1 MTPKV
6 PYGLGSRALPLRGA
20 YLTPLPFYAI
30 LRSIPNKTL
39 GILAMAGA
47 LLLLPLL
54 PLEQRLVGVG
64 GLNPSQ
70 MVGWRESP
78 RSTPTVGHALRVSLL
93 AVIFGL
99 LGFIG
104 SQPVAEPYLS
114 VGQGVTLLYF
124 LLLASLPLSTLR
136 PLPPRPWN

>member
-6 PYGLGSRALPLRGA
+6 PYGLGSRALPLRGVS
-20 YLTPLPFYAI
+20 LTPLPFYAI

-54 PLEQRLVGVG
+54 PLEQRMVGVG
-64 GLNPSQ
+64 GLSPTQ
-70 MVGWRESP
+70 LLGWRESP
-78 RSTPTVGHALRVSLL
+78 RQTPAATRGHALRVSLL
-93 AVIFGL
+93 GVTFLL

-104 SQPVAEPYLS
+104 SQPVAEPYLT
-114 VGQGVTLLYF
+114 VGQGLTVAYF

-136 PLPPRPWN
+136 PTLP